1 MKQRLYIK
9 HHPKTFF
16 LFGSD
21 DDDTKWSMPKER
33 LKGSPQTLSSI
44 DQFGSDDDDTMV
56 LLRLI
61 GRKAE
66 KAIKREMMVRKIL
79 RNIWRRNC
87 NIFRNH
93 MNKKKRLFVS
103 KQKWFKWL
111 SKELILKRKGFV
123 LNLLKRMKE

>member
-21 DDDTKWSMPKER
+21 DDY
-33 LKGSPQTLSSI
+33 
-44 DQFGSDDDDTMV
+44 TMV

-66 KAIKREMMVRKIL
+66 KAIKREMTVRKIL
-79 RNIWRRNC
+79 RKIWRRNC

-103 KQKWFKWL
+103 K
-111 SKELILKRKGFV
+111 
-123 LNLLKRMKE
+123 

>member
-16 LFGSD
+16 LFGRD

-44 DQFGSDDDDTMV
+44 DQVGSDDDDTMV

-66 KAIKREMMVRKIL
+66 KAIKREMTVRKIL
-79 RNIWRRNC
+79 RKIWRRNC

-103 KQKWFKWL
+103 K
-111 SKELILKRKGFV
+111 
-123 LNLLKRMKE
+123 